1 MTLRRV
7 ATLVAGIVMVVGLFT
22 VVGVLPMS
30 TYTKQRRETLAIDQ
44 RLNGVRADNDRLRSE
59 IRRLR
64 SDGEVQRLARE
75 QFGMVLPGQE
85 VYAIPSLRV
94 DAQVGSTAPPPTM
107 ARVRRSGFW
116 GRILFFW
123 R

>member
-1 MTLRRV
+1 MTLRRL

-44 RLNGVRADNDRLRSE
+44 RLTGVRADNDRLRSE
-59 IRRLR
+59 IRRLQ

-94 DAQVGSTAPPPTM
+94 DAQVGNTARPPTK

-116 GRILFFW
+116 GRVLFW